1 LTDTKLT
8 LASLEPELKS
18 AVEAIQEKKAEDIV
32 VLDVRGIAS
41 FTDYFVICTGTSH
54 RQIETITDA
63 VNESLRGLSKKPVHV
78 EGFPRGEWV
87 LMDYIDFV
95 VHIFTRSSREYYD
108 LERLWGDAEKLAVA
122 S

>member
-1 LTDTKLT
+1 MTDTKLT

-18 AVEAIQEKKAEDIV
+18 ALQAIQEKKAEDIV

-54 RQIETITDA
+54 RQIETIADE

-78 EGFPRGEWV
+78 EGYPRGEWV

>member
-1 LTDTKLT
+1 MTDTKLT
-8 LASLEPELKS
+8 LASLEPELRS
-18 AVEAIQEKKAEDIV
+18 AVLAIQEKKAEDIV

-41 FTDYFVICTGTSH
+41 FTDYFVICTGASH
-54 RQIETITDA
+54 RQIETIADE

-78 EGFPRGEWV
+78 EGYPRGEWV